1 MTIFV
6 TLYDLKSKECLGTSM
21 PAGFECI
28 SEAHEIHSTTGGRVI
43 SQSERLLLIDS
54 AGAGLAF
61 SDYKI
66 RYE

>member
-1 MTIFV
+1 MIFV
-6 TLYDLKSKECLGTSM
+6 TLYDLKSKKCLATSM
-21 PAGFECI
+21 PAGFGNL

-43 SQSERLLLIDS
+43 SNSKRLLLIDS

-61 SDYKI
+61 SDYRI